1 MGFTSP
7 PERRKSFSSPTL
19 HYLHTCDASL
29 AELVKIMHISPA
41 DSEALIKEAGVFP
54 PPVDCFF
61 NIISKEFICNILETK
76 KNKFFSFFWKKKKKP
91 LKKKKKKKKKKK

>member
-1 MGFTSP
+1 
-7 PERRKSFSSPTL
+7 
-19 HYLHTCDASL
+19 
-29 AELVKIMHISPA
+29 MHISPA

-76 KNKFFSFFWKKKKKP
+76 KKQVFVLCRRAFCGSACNFFFLSG
-91 LKKKKKKKKKKK
+91 

>member
-1 MGFTSP
+1 M
-7 PERRKSFSSPTL
+7 
-19 HYLHTCDASL
+19 
-29 AELVKIMHISPA
+29 KIMHISPA

-76 KNKFFSFFWKKKKKP
+76 KNKFLSFVDVRSVARPVIFFSCLDKTKESA
-91 LKKKKKKKKKKK
+91 